1 MAFNNSERDNSTLES
16 KERQKKK
23 SPLNWITCSM
33 LQRENSESYIHE
45 KLTRIIA
52 NKWKQHANNVSM
64 KNNENKLTKYN
75 GSYK

>member
-1 MAFNNSERDNSTLES
+1 
-16 KERQKKK
+16 
-23 SPLNWITCSM
+23 M